1 MLVLKLCEKRSK
13 GIIKM
18 SEEVNDQVTM
28 SIRRFLKQVGIT
40 SQKVIEDTLSTSTD
54 NSVELNMTLTCEDS
68 EGRVVNHTLA
78 GEIGSHV

>member
-1 MLVLKLCEKRSK
+1 
-13 GIIKM
+13 M

-28 SIRRFLKQVGIT
+28 SIRRFLNQVGIT

-54 NSVELNMTLTCEDS
+54 NSVKLNMTLTCEDS

-78 GEIGSHV
+78 GEIGSHD